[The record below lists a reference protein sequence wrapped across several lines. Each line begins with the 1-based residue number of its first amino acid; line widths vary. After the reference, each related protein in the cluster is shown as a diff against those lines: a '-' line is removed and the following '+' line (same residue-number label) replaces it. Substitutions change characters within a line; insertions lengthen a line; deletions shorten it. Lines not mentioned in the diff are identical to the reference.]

1 MRLKKVI
8 LILKIQGTLFSDKPM
23 FGQNSCMFGSKF
35 TFRTRE
41 EEAKKRKD
49 TLNKQKMTIDMNK

>member
-1 MRLKKVI
+1 
-8 LILKIQGTLFSDKPM
+8 
-23 FGQNSCMFGSKF
+23 MFGSKF

-49 TLNKQKMTIDMNK
+49 TLKNKQKMTEDRHE